1 MNGRYI
7 VDVAQSRVMFQIKEA
22 QPERHGSKVVHQGYP
37 VYKNLRLKGAV

>member
-7 VDVAQSRVMFQIKEA
+7 VDVAQPRVMFQIKEA
-22 QPERHGSKVVHQGYP
+22 QPGWHGSKVVYHGYP